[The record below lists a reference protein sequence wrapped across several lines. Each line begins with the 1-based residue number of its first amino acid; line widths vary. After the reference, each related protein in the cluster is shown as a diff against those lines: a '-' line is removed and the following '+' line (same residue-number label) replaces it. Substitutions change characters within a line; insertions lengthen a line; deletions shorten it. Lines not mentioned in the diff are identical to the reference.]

1 MTEPPTT
8 TDTAGAP
15 RVLLAEDDEALRTF
29 LAELLRDDGYDVV
42 EVSDGRQLFW
52 VVETALRTRPIDV
65 VVSDLRMPA
74 YNGLDVVEAWA
85 HAGTGPKVVLMSAF
99 PDHEVRRR
107 AESLGV
113 ALLEKPFD
121 VGRLRD
127 LVRTLVSRAG
137 GPPDAT

>member
-1 MTEPPTT
+1 V
-8 TDTAGAP
+8 P

-29 LAELLRDDGYDVV
+29 LAELLRDDGY
-42 EVSDGRQLFW
+42 EVLEVCDGRELFW
-52 VVETALRTRPIDV
+52 VVETAQRTRPIDV

-85 HAGTGPKVVLMSAF
+85 DAGTGPSVILMSAF
-99 PDHEVRRR
+99 PDHDVRVR
-107 AESLGV
+107 AEELGV

-127 LVRTLVSRAG
+127 LVRALVSRAEG
-137 GPPDAT
+137 RPDGS